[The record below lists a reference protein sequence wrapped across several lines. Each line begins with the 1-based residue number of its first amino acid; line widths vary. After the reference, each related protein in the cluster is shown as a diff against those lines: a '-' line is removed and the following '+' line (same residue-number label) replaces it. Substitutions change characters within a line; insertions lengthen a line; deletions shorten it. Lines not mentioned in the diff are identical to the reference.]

1 MKLSSFR
8 RSRNDELGMS
18 SMSSVALILLGMVA
32 CAGPAATPTP
42 TNHVPTT
49 PPADAG
55 PADSA
60 DAAFGTEAPLPAP
73 STDVAAEVAP
83 DVAPDVADDAAAP
96 DATPPAPAL
105 SIPGLALWLDAD
117 VGVEPRA
124 GFITRWID
132 RSAQHHVFVTQG
144 PGGTIGSP
152 VAAQL
157 GGHAALG
164 FDGKTRMVADPLD
177 LAEQAPLTIG
187 TQDFLLAVVVSA
199 VQRDVDQV
207 VSFGLMPRI
216 TGGDIRLP
224 TGTTFYLALNRTLDL
239 SFGGHGEVSN
249 FFSVETGGPFADHR
263 PHLVVVHSATPAL
276 GIRIDGRRVLDD
288 PNGRRAGRRASGAVV
303 PLPYAPVFLG
313 NWDFDFHGLDGEL
326 AEVVLVIGPG
336 ASSALPDLEA
346 HLRGKYGL

>member
-18 SMSSVALILLGMVA
+18 SMSSPSSVALILLGLVA

-42 TNHVPTT
+42 TTHVPTT

-55 PADSA
+55 PADSG
-60 DAAFGTEAPLPAP
+60 DAAFGTETARAAP

-83 DVAPDVADDAAAP
+83 DVAADVAAP
-96 DATPPAPAL
+96 DATPPAPPL

-144 PGGTIGSP
+144 PGGTISSP
-152 VAAQL
+152 MAAQL

-216 TGGDIRLP
+216 IEGEVRLP
-224 TGTTFYLALNRTLDL
+224 TGTTLYLSLNRTLDL

-249 FFSVETGGPFADHR
+249 FFSVKTGGPFADHR

-288 PNGRRAGRRASGAVV
+288 PNGRRAGRLASGAVV

-313 NWDFDFHGLDGEL
+313 DWDFDYQGLDGEL

-336 ASSALPDLEA
+336 ATSALPDLEA